1 MKRSKLAAIAAV
13 FILWALCLVNP
24 ASAQGY
30 RNRGNGTIDPGTNI
44 TVRTNQWIRANAD
57 DGRIYNGFVQ
67 QDVVDHNGNLAIPRG
82 SNVEL
87 VVRRMSRN
95 ELTLDLDSVMIN
107 GERYGIRGED
117 LVGSQNDSGIGAN
130 RRTGEY
136 LGGGAVLG
144 AIIGAIAGGGK
155 GAAIGAA
162 GGAAAGAGVQVFTR
176 GRNIDVPA
184 ESLLT
189 FQLERPL
196 RAGVYDEGYMRN
208 GLHYHNQPYYSG
220 QYPAGQYPQYSQNPY
235 SQNPYNPSY
244 RMKPGYYGNGRGM
257 VSIGRDNN
265 INWQGPDNGNL
276 YVQVDNQP
284 LKLFAS
290 GASGTQGAP
299 WIQQEHVYTFILQ
312 DPNGNEVARDQVDL
326 RSNRSNRR

>member
-13 FILWALCLVNP
+13 FITWALCLVNP
-24 ASAQGY
+24 AFAQGY

-44 TVRTNQWIRANAD
+44 TVRTNQSIRANAD
-57 DGRIYNGFVQ
+57 DGRVYNGFVER
-67 QDVVDHNGNLAIPRG
+67 DVLDHNGNIAIPRG

-87 VVRRMSRN
+87 VVRRISQN
-95 ELTLDLDSVMIN
+95 EITLDLDSVMIN
-107 GERYGIRGED
+107 GERYGVRGED
-117 LVGSQNDSGIGAN
+117 LVGAQNESGVGAN
-130 RRTGEY
+130 KRTGEY

-162 GGAAAGAGVQVFTR
+162 GGAAAGAGVQVLTR
-176 GRNIDVPA
+176 GRNIDVPG

-189 FQLERPL
+189 FRLERPL
-196 RAGVYDEGYMRN
+196 RAGVYDAGYMRN
-208 GLHYHNQPYYSG
+208 GLHYHNQPNYSG
-220 QYPAGQYPQYSQNPY
+220 QYSTGQYPQYSQNPY
-235 SQNPYNPSY
+235 NQSARQ
-244 RMKPGYYGNGRGM
+244 KPGYPGTARGT

-265 INWQGPDNGNL
+265 ITWQGPVNGNV

-299 WIQQEHVYTFILQ
+299 WIQQGHVYIFILQ

-326 RSNRSNRR
+326 RSNRNNRR